1 MAKKRFLSIGTPAAH
16 YWFERLGHVKPRMFV
31 TRVDRVSGVRVRHRV
46 SGPGTEELARQI
58 MALTD
63 GFIQTQQGSS
73 YLVSA
78 YEGAA
83 YCRLPTSTTGDRPH
97 DD

>member
-1 MAKKRFLSIGTPAAH
+1 MARERFLSIGTPAAQ
-16 YWFERLGHVKPRMFV
+16 YWFERMGHIKPRMFA
-31 TRVDRVSGVRVRHRV
+31 TRLDRASGVKVRYRV

-58 MALTD
+58 TALAEA
-63 GFIQTQQGSS
+63 FIQTQQTSS
-73 YLVSA
+73 YLVAA

-83 YCRLPTSTTGDRPH
+83 YCRLPTMTTGDPPH